1 MLGRVTVKKIVRF
14 YRMANLFKILF
25 ISSLTYGLLGV
36 LLYLIVVRSNLILI
50 DSILWILDSIT
61 YLTLFIVLKV
71 VTSKTLN
78 GRRYELLRV
87 EDVSSIFIAV
97 ITISVVIYL
106 IPSTLA
112 NTEITSSEFSLY
124 LIGSGILSYIFSR
137 YVLKYGRYGKVLVKS
152 TAVKTSLDALI
163 EFVNSIALILSN
175 ILQLVIIE
183 NILVLM
189 VSAYAI
195 KCSVNVVKESVFN
208 LLDINYPR
216 HLKYRIINIV
226 ERHANVSVK
235 KVLLRNLG
243 SFVEVELWVRL
254 PSNATLK
261 TTQVLISSMTKEILI
276 KIPEVIKVLVVAI
289 PDKTRVSSKESIPQI
304 INTQPSVVRLN
315 TLST

>member
-25 ISSLTYGLLGV
+25 ISSLTYGLLGM
-36 LLYLIVVRSNLILI
+36 LLYLLVVKSNLILI

-61 YLTLFIVLKV
+61 YLTLFIVLRV

-87 EDVSSIFIAV
+87 EDISSIFIAV

-106 IPSTLA
+106 IPSTLV

-124 LIGSGILSYIFSR
+124 LIGSGILSYVFSK
-137 YVLKYGRYGKVLVKS
+137 YVLMYGKYGRVLIKS

-175 ILQLVIIE
+175 ILQLVVIE
-183 NILVLM
+183 NLLVLAI
-189 VSAYAI
+189 SIYAV
-195 KCSVNVVKESVFN
+195 KCSVNIIKESVFN

-226 ERHANVSVK
+226 ERNTNVSVK

-243 SFVEVELWVRL
+243 SFVEVELWVKL
-254 PSNATLK
+254 PSNATLR
-261 TTQVLISSMTKEILI
+261 TTQVLISSITREILI

-289 PDKTRVSSKESIPQI
+289 PDNTGVTSKESIIQI
-304 INTQPSVVRLN
+304 LNTQPSVAKLN
-315 TLST
+315 I

>member
-25 ISSLTYGLLGV
+25 ISSLTYGLLGM
-36 LLYLIVVRSNLILI
+36 LLYSLVVKSNLILI

-61 YLTLFIVLKV
+61 YLTLFIVLRV

-87 EDVSSIFIAV
+87 EDISSIFIAV

-106 IPSTLA
+106 IPSTLV

-124 LIGSGILSYIFSR
+124 LIGSGILSYIFSK
-137 YVLKYGRYGKVLVKS
+137 YVLRYGKYGKVLIKS

-175 ILQLVIIE
+175 ILQLVVIE
-183 NILVLM
+183 NLLVLAIS
-189 VSAYAI
+189 VYAV
-195 KCSVNVVKESVFN
+195 KCSVNVIKESIFN

-226 ERHANVSVK
+226 EKNTNVSVK

-243 SFVEVELWVRL
+243 SFVEVELWVKL
-254 PSNATLK
+254 PSNATLR
-261 TTQVLISSMTKEILI
+261 TTQVLISSITREVLI

-289 PDKTRVSSKESIPQI
+289 PDKAGVTSKESILQI
-304 INTQPSVVRLN
+304 LNTQPSVAKLN
-315 TLST
+315 T

>member
-25 ISSLTYGLLGV
+25 ISSLTYGLLGM
-36 LLYLIVVRSNLILI
+36 LLYLLVVKSNLILI

-61 YLTLFIVLKV
+61 YLTLFIVLRV

-87 EDVSSIFIAV
+87 EDISSIFIAV

-106 IPSTLA
+106 IPSTLV

-124 LIGSGILSYIFSR
+124 LIGSGILSYVFSK
-137 YVLKYGRYGKVLVKS
+137 YVLIYGKYGRVLIKS

-175 ILQLVIIE
+175 ILQLVVIE
-183 NILVLM
+183 NLLVLAI
-189 VSAYAI
+189 SIYAV
-195 KCSVNVVKESVFN
+195 KCSVNIIKESVFN

-226 ERHANVSVK
+226 ERNTNVSVK

-243 SFVEVELWVRL
+243 SFVEVELWVKL
-254 PSNATLK
+254 PSNATLR
-261 TTQVLISSMTKEILI
+261 TTQVLISSITREILI

-289 PDKTRVSSKESIPQI
+289 PDNTGVTSKESIIQI
-304 INTQPSVVRLN
+304 LNTQPSVAKLN
-315 TLST
+315 I

>member
-61 YLTLFIVLKV
+61 YLTLFIVLRV

-226 ERHANVSVK
+226 ERNANVSVK

-261 TTQVLISSMTKEILI
+261 TTQVLISSITKEILI

-289 PDKTRVSSKESIPQI
+289 PDKIGVSSKESILQI